1 MTTDENLPNLILQAI
16 GAGAWDWDISR
27 QKFVASPVFATIF
40 GLDPDKTVYTDED
53 WRRSVH
59 PDDLART
66 EAHLTEAVAAQTP
79 YVLTYRII
87 RPDGKTVWVK
97 GQGRVIETDASG
109 RATRMVGALR
119 DVSDSKDLEQTLA
132 ESESRLMDIVESVP
146 GAILR
151 HEVVAGGLNQFVYL
165 SQGCAELFD
174 LPMETIAADKGRIR
188 QVFSSGDLNVFDAL
202 YTHQASDALPFE
214 RKVDILTAQKTRKRV
229 HVIARPKVRPQ
240 GGVIWTTVILD
251 ITRHAELEAD
261 LLKSREMLL
270 HTQKM
275 EAIGELSGGMAHD
288 FNNLL
293 TVILGNLELLKE
305 DVLIEHHGD
314 YIAEAIAATRRG
326 SELTRNLLSFARRA
340 PLRPQTLDINEVIQG
355 LHSMMHRTLPGH
367 IELQTS
373 LMGGLWLTRLDRSQ
387 VENAVLNLVINARDA
402 MSQGGKLTIETANIR
417 LNDDY
422 IQERQESIPSGR
434 YVMVAITDTGT
445 GIPREI
451 LEQVF
456 QPFFT
461 TKAAN
466 GGTGLGLSSVLGFT
480 KQSGGTTQIY
490 SEPGVGTSVKMYF
503 RADPSATA
511 FVPRTP
517 DAPQARAGQK
527 MRILL
532 VEDEAAVRKV
542 MRLRLEAEGCQVI
555 EARSGDEGYRIF
567 LSERP
572 FDLIVTDI
580 VMPGKL
586 MGTGMIRELR
596 KIDDNIRVIFM
607 SGYPTEA
614 AIHGNGVH
622 AEDLQ
627 IMKPVSRDDLIRA
640 IEKVMRSTQAG

>member
-1 MTTDENLPNLILQAI
+1 
-16 GAGAWDWDISR
+16 
-27 QKFVASPVFATIF
+27 
-40 GLDPDKTVYTDED
+40 
-53 WRRSVH
+53 
-59 PDDLART
+59 
-66 EAHLTEAVAAQTP
+66 
-79 YVLTYRII
+79 
-87 RPDGKTVWVK
+87 
-97 GQGRVIETDASG
+97 
-109 RATRMVGALR
+109 
-119 DVSDSKDLEQTLA
+119 
-132 ESESRLMDIVESVP
+132 
-146 GAILR
+146 
-151 HEVVAGGLNQFVYL
+151 
-165 SQGCAELFD
+165 
-174 LPMETIAADKGRIR
+174 
-188 QVFSSGDLNVFDAL
+188 
-202 YTHQASDALPFE
+202 
-214 RKVDILTAQKTRKRV
+214 
-229 HVIARPKVRPQ
+229 
-240 GGVIWTTVILD
+240 
-251 ITRHAELEAD
+251 TRHAELAAD
-261 LLKSREMLL
+261 MLKAREMLL